1 YRPGD
6 MHDIT
11 VDGVSAEF
19 STYAFKSSHAE
30 LKNVTLRNIRHNRAG
45 AEAVALDYPEG
56 ITIKE

>member
-1 YRPGD
+1 